1 MLNQKTIDIIKST
14 VPVLKEHGVEITTTF
29 YKRMFENNP
38 EVKAMFNM
46 AKQESGEQPKA
57 LAMAVLA
64 AAQNID
70 NLEAILPAVQK
81 MCKAHV
87 NANVKPE
94 HYPIVGENLLA
105 AIKEVLKEMI
115 DKFVENHKLSQ
126 SAHEEI
132 TAMVHSDKEI
142 ASFFQEHEMYMT
154 KTLYNILA
162 NSGFDTANLY
172 EKVHIAI
179 NLIDDL
185 CHEIVYHK
193 HSELDYTVMTNTVID
208 LIANLLI

>member
-105 AIKEVLKEMI
+105 AIKEVLNAWAEAYEVIAKVFIQIEKDMYI
-115 DKFVENHKLSQ
+115 DQICVDNQIHQ
-126 SAHEEI
+126 R
-132 TAMVHSDKEI
+132 M
-142 ASFFQEHEMYMT
+142 
-154 KTLYNILA
+154 
-162 NSGFDTANLY
+162 
-172 EKVHIAI
+172 
-179 NLIDDL
+179 
-185 CHEIVYHK
+185 
-193 HSELDYTVMTNTVID
+193 
-208 LIANLLI
+208 